1 MFRFQKITEM
11 AHTHG
16 ALLLVDNSIMSPV
29 LSQPLE
35 LGAGINTY
43 TLWMLSFILFF
54 KVVVNFGFFISIAD
68 IVMHSATKFI
78 AGHSDVMAGVLAV
91 KGERLYLLFYVIH
104 CMYRTFIP
112 FLKFILLFIYF
123 YQNSS
128 VHSFYWIYGLQK
140 GTSSSLCCFGCNST
154 FSFANGQDSFKG
166 QKKKNSSNKLFT
178 IMTLMLVQLVGKNLL
193 LHWGKKNSSRRVS
206 FLFVTTHLV

>member
-1 MFRFQKITEM
+1 M
-11 AHTHG
+11 AHQHG

-43 TLWMLSFILFF
+43 ILWMLSFILFF

-104 CMYRTFIP
+104 CMYRSFIP

-128 VHSFYWIYGLQK
+128 VHSFY
-140 GTSSSLCCFGCNST
+140 
-154 FSFANGQDSFKG
+154 
-166 QKKKNSSNKLFT
+166 
-178 IMTLMLVQLVGKNLL
+178 
-193 LHWGKKNSSRRVS
+193 
-206 FLFVTTHLV
+206 